1 MNEERIKNTIRLEE
15 AILGSILIDYRC
27 VDIVMA
33 NLIEDDFYFHKNNQL
48 FNVFKSMSESNKKI
62 DLLTTF
68 EEIKKIKTELDI
80 SYLMEISNKVMSSSN
95 IETHIEYLKAES
107 ILRQCMMFA
116 HGIVGEVNKM
126 EKDPSTILNN
136 LIHEAKTL
144 QDRTVIQR
152 DITFKEK
159 FILTVDECFKNEGK
173 EIIGINTGFAHL
185 DKVMGGLIGPDY
197 TVFAAGPGE
206 GKTSFA
212 LNIAKHI
219 SINYGDVI
227 MFSYEMKERQLIWKL
242 MSDDLNISVKEVR
255 LGKFDK
261 DYINK
266 TKTYN
271 AKLHI
276 YDKGSI
282 TIKELCSICKMQA
295 KKLDLKLIVIDY
307 LQLVKI
313 GNYHRKISNKGD
325 EVGII
330 SNELKQLAME
340 LNIPLIAL
348 SQVSRDKTRK
358 RYRMSDLRETG
369 AIEQD
374 ADNIIM
380 IFRPIEHDMN
390 SYTIG
395 SGQPI
400 PCDATTAII
409 NIEKCRLGDTGE
421 FQMKFN
427 GKCSRFEDLDK
438 TLFEDTETPF

>member
-15 AILGSILIDYRC
+15 AILGSILLDYRC
-27 VDIVMA
+27 LDVVMG
-33 NLIEDDFYFHKNNQL
+33 NLIEDDFYFHKNAEL
-48 FNVFKSMSESNKKI
+48 FNIFSKMAQTNKKI
-62 DLLTTF
+62 DLITTF
-68 EEIKKIKTELDI
+68 EEIRKIKTDLDI
-80 SYLMEISNKVMSSSN
+80 SYLMEISNKVGSSTN
-95 IETHIEYLKAES
+95 IETHIEYLKSES
-107 ILRQCMMFA
+107 ILRHCVNFA
-116 HGIVGEVNKM
+116 HKIVKDVTTM
-126 EKDPSTILNN
+126 EQDPSTILNN
-136 LIHEAKTL
+136 IIHEAKTL

-159 FILTVDECFKNEGK
+159 FVQTVEECYQNEGK
-173 EIIGINTGFAHL
+173 EIIGINTGFSHL

-197 TVFAAGPGE
+197 TIFAAGPGE
-206 GKTSFA
+206 GKTSFM
-212 LNIAKHI
+212 LNIAKYV
-219 SINYGDVI
+219 SINYGDVLI
-227 MFSYEMKERQLIWKL
+227 FSYEMKERQLIWKL
-242 MSDDLNISVKEVR
+242 ISDDLNISVKEVR

-261 DYINK
+261 DYIQK

-295 KKLDLKLIVIDY
+295 KKLDLKVIFIDY

-325 EVGII
+325 EVGVI
-330 SNELKQLAME
+330 SNEIKQLAME
-340 LNIPLIAL
+340 LNIPIIAL
-348 SQVSRDKTRK
+348 SQVSRDKTRR

-380 IFRPIEHDMN
+380 IFRPVEHDMDE
-390 SYTIG
+390 YFIG
-395 SGQPI
+395 KQRI
-400 PCDATTAII
+400 ECDASTAII

-421 FQMKFN
+421 FEMRFN
-427 GKCSRFEDLDK
+427 GKCSRFEDLERIDNI
-438 TLFEDTETPF
+438 ETPF

>member
-1 MNEERIKNTIRLEE
+1 MTEDRIKNTVRLEE
-15 AILGSILIDYRC
+15 AILGAILIDFRC
-27 VDIVMA
+27 TDIVMA
-33 NLIEDDFYFHKNNQL
+33 NLVEDDFYYFKNAQL
-48 FNVFKSMSESNKKI
+48 FNVFKAMSESNKKI

-68 EEIKKIKTELDI
+68 QEVKKTKSDIDI
-80 SYLMEISNKVMSSSN
+80 SYLMEISNKVGNSTN
-95 IETHIEYLKAES
+95 IETHIEYLKSES

-126 EKDPSTILNN
+126 EKDPSTILND

-152 DITFKEK
+152 DITFKDK
-159 FILTVDECFKNEGK
+159 FIMTVNECFENEGK

-197 TVFAAGPGE
+197 TILAAGPGE
-206 GKTSFA
+206 GKTSFM

-219 SINYGDVI
+219 SLNYGDVLI
-227 MFSYEMKERQLIWKL
+227 FSYEMKERQLIWKL

-255 LGKFDK
+255 LGKFDIG
-261 DYINK
+261 YINK

-282 TIKELCSICKMQA
+282 TIKELCSIAKMQA
-295 KKLDLKLIVIDY
+295 KKLNLKAIFIDY

-325 EVGII
+325 EVGVI
-330 SNELKQLAME
+330 SNEIKQLAME
-340 LNIPLIAL
+340 LNIPIVAL

-374 ADNIIM
+374 ADNIVM
-380 IFRPIEHDMN
+380 IFRPIEHDMKE
-390 SYTIG
+390 YFIG
-395 SGQPI
+395 SNRI
-400 PCDATTAII
+400 ECNENTAII

-427 GKCSRFEDLDK
+427 GKCSRFEDLES
-438 TLFEDTETPF
+438 TLFETETPF

>member
-1 MNEERIKNTIRLEE
+1 MTEDRIKNTVRLEE
-15 AILGSILIDYRC
+15 AILGAILIDFRC
-27 VDIVMA
+27 TDIVMA
-33 NLIEDDFYFHKNNQL
+33 NLVEDDFYYFKNAQL
-48 FNVFKSMSESNKKI
+48 FNVFKAMSESNKKI

-68 EEIKKIKTELDI
+68 QEVKKTKSDIDI
-80 SYLMEISNKVMSSSN
+80 SYLMEISNKVGNSTN
-95 IETHIEYLKAES
+95 IETHIEYLKSES

-126 EKDPSTILNN
+126 EKDPSTILND

-152 DITFKEK
+152 DITFKDK
-159 FILTVDECFKNEGK
+159 FIMTVNECFENEGK

-197 TVFAAGPGE
+197 TILAAGPGE
-206 GKTSFA
+206 GKTSFM

-219 SINYGDVI
+219 SLNYGDVLI
-227 MFSYEMKERQLIWKL
+227 FSYEMKERQLIWKL

-255 LGKFDK
+255 LGKFDIG
-261 DYINK
+261 YINK

-282 TIKELCSICKMQA
+282 TIKELCSIAKMQS
-295 KKLDLKLIVIDY
+295 KKLNLKAIFIDY

-325 EVGII
+325 EVGVI
-330 SNELKQLAME
+330 SNEIKQLAME
-340 LNIPLIAL
+340 LNIPIVAL

-374 ADNIIM
+374 ADNIVM
-380 IFRPIEHDMN
+380 IFRPIEHDMKE
-390 SYTIG
+390 YFIG
-395 SGQPI
+395 SNRI
-400 PCDATTAII
+400 ECNENTAII

-427 GKCSRFEDLDK
+427 GKCSRFEDLES
-438 TLFEDTETPF
+438 TLFETETPF